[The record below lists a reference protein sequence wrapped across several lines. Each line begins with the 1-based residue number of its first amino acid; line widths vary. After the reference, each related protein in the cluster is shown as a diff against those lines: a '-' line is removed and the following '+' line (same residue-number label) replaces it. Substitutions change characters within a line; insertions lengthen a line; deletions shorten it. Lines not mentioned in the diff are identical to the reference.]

1 MVHSGVQT
9 VSPSNELY
17 CGRNNTD
24 PGEDEGA
31 LCVEQQHTLASGHLQ
46 ENLELCLTLIPSY
59 SLLLFYFGRY
69 VLLENLW
76 LL

>member
-46 ENLELCLTLIPSY
+46 ENLEL
-59 SLLLFYFGRY
+59 
-69 VLLENLW
+69 
-76 LL
+76 